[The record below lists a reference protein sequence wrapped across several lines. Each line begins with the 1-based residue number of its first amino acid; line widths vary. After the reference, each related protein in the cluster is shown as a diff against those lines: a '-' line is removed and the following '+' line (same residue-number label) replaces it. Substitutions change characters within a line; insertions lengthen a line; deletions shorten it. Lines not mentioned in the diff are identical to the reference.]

1 MMRILVTLLPL
12 PSGLGDER
20 EDISDT
26 DGMEPAGTTT
36 LPAQDDPTGTIGL
49 SSPKPRALRRTGL
62 LMAVVS
68 AATFGSS
75 GTFGSVLLRTGWS
88 PGAVVLARIVVAALV
103 LTPPALVRLRGRWEQ
118 LRRSA
123 GRVIAYGLIG
133 VVGCQL
139 PFFYAIQSM
148 QVGVAVLLEFMGA
161 VLVVGWLW
169 ARYRQRPRPLTIA
182 GMTTALAGLAMMAG
196 LTVSGGI
203 SGVGLMWGLLN
214 AVSVAVYFFLSDS
227 PATPGDATGVRG
239 PLPPVVLSW
248 AGMCAGAVILT
259 VLGLAHAMPLAA
271 STRDVTFLSHRTSWV
286 VPVIGVGVPATA
298 AAYTTGIAAVRYLG
312 PKLASFIGMSEV
324 LFASVIAWA
333 ALGQIPSG
341 VQFAGGAFILAGVA
355 LVRADEPR
363 LS

>member
-1 MMRILVTLLPL
+1 
-12 PSGLGDER
+12 
-20 EDISDT
+20 
-26 DGMEPAGTTT
+26 
-36 LPAQDDPTGTIGL
+36 
-49 SSPKPRALRRTGL
+49 
-62 LMAVVS
+62 MAVVS
-68 AATFGSS
+68 AAAFGSS

-88 PGAVVLARIVVAALV
+88 PGAIVLARIVVAALV

-118 LRRSA
+118 LRRST
-123 GRVIAYGLIG
+123 GMVIAYGMIG

-182 GMTTALAGLAMMAG
+182 GATAALAGLAMMAG

-203 SGVGLMWGLLN
+203 SGIGLMWGMLN
-214 AVSVAVYFFLSDS
+214 AVSVAVYFFLADGS
-227 PATPGDATGVRG
+227 TNPGGTAQARG

-259 VLGLAHAMPLAA
+259 VLGLTHAMPLAA

-286 VPVIGVGVPATA
+286 VPVIGIGVPTA
-298 AAYTTGIAAVRYLG
+298 AAYTTGIAAVRCLG